1 MGDHRSR
8 FRQFEEASGISRRE
22 ATAEEVGIGL
32 DSELYTFAH
41 LAGQRKSSVPAGP
54 DVDRRRLRA
63 HATLIAADGLA
74 ALGALTLVELVF
86 IRTFQLQDIAIFS
99 LVIPGLAAW
108 ALLTRVYGL
117 DDGDRLGFGRAAI
130 DDLPDLLLLSIFAT
144 WGGLLA
150 LSLSGL
156 AHPRLRNAEAFWIF
170 YLVLLIVARG
180 IGRLVLR
187 RSTWLREP
195 TLIVGAGVVGRLI
208 GAKLVSHAT
217 WGLDA
222 VGFLDDDPLPGEG
235 DEPTRLGGID
245 DLERVVRAN
254 DVRRVILAFSRT
266 PAEEQVD
273 LCRRCFE
280 LGVQVDIVPR
290 LFEVIGTHHRLH
302 SLDGLPLLGL
312 RSQRLSRTA
321 RFAKR
326 MLDVVVASLGLV
338 LLSPV
343 LAYCAWRIKRES
355 PGPVFFRQERMGVG
369 GRRFRIYKFRTM
381 LDDAEAKKQEIA
393 HLNKHLRRD
402 PRMFKVPDDPRIT
415 PFGRS
420 LRRWSLDEI
429 PQLINVVRG
438 EMSLV
443 GPRPLILDEDEHVR
457 GRRRRRLNLT
467 PGITGLW
474 QVLGRSEIPFA
485 EMVTLDYLYVT
496 NWSLWGDVKLL
507 CRTIPVVLQRRGAY

>member
-1 MGDHRSR
+1 V
-8 FRQFEEASGISRRE
+8 
-22 ATAEEVGIGL
+22 EEVGFGL
-32 DSELYTFAH
+32 ESELNA
-41 LAGQRKSSVPAGP
+41 LARRAGQRRSSAPHRLG
-54 DVDRRRLRA
+54 VDRCRLRA
-63 HATLIAADGLA
+63 HATLVAADALAGLL
-74 ALGALTLVELVF
+74 ALAIVELIF
-86 IRTFQLQDIAIFS
+86 IRTFQPEDIAIFA
-99 LVIPGLAAW
+99 LVVPGLAAW
-108 ALLTRVYGL
+108 VLLTRVYGL
-117 DDGDRLGFGRAAI
+117 DDGDRLGFGRTAI
-130 DDLPDLLLLSIFAT
+130 DALPDLLLLSTFAT
-144 WGGLLA
+144 WGGLVMLN
-150 LSLSGL
+150 LSGL

-170 YLVLLIVARG
+170 YLVLLIAARS
-180 IGRLVLR
+180 IARLVLR
-187 RSTWLREP
+187 RSSWLREP

-208 GAKLVSHAT
+208 GAKLANHVA
-217 WGLDA
+217 WGLDV
-222 VGFLDDDPLPGEG
+222 VGFLDDDPLPGAG
-235 DEPTRLGGID
+235 DGPARLGGTD
-245 DLERVVRAN
+245 DLERAVRAN
-254 DVRRVILAFSRT
+254 DVKRVILAFSRT

-326 MLDVVVASLGLV
+326 ALDLVVATLGLV
-338 LLSPV
+338 MLAPF

-381 LDDAEAKKQEIA
+381 LADADAKKQEVA
-393 HLNKHLRRD
+393 HLNKHLGGD
-402 PRMFKVPDDPRIT
+402 PRMFKIPDDPRIT
-415 PFGRS
+415 PFGRT
-420 LRRWSLDEI
+420 LRLWSFDEI
-429 PQLINVVRG
+429 PQLINVIRG

-443 GPRPLILDEDEHVR
+443 GPRPLILDEDVHVR

-467 PGITGLW
+467 PGVTGLW